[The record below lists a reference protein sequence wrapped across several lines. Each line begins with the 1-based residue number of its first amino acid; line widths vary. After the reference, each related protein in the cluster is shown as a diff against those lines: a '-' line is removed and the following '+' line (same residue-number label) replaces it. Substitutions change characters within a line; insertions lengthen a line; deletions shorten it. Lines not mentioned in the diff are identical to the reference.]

1 MLRIA
6 WFGEKIDQKNL
17 HTSSLANEIYRL
29 QVQYNFPGLVEKCR
43 KLIVKYNLP
52 NVIDEDLRL
61 SKLQWK
67 KIVKQKIVKYSEENL
82 KHQFK
87 SYSKLKEGPLME
99 SDLSMEPYVKN
110 MKLRD
115 ARTFYRIRTQMLPAK
130 LNMKIIKILKW
141 AMEMWLL

>member
-1 MLRIA
+1 MTKLT
-6 WFGEKIDQKNL
+6 FLFHVKILQ
-17 HTSSLANEIYRL
+17 TSSLANEIYRL
-29 QVQYNFPGLVEKCR
+29 KVQYNFPGLLEECR

-67 KIVKQKIVKYSEENL
+67 KIVNQNILKYSEENL

-115 ARTFYRIRTQMLPAK
+115 ARTFYRI
-130 LNMKIIKILKW
+130 
-141 AMEMWLL
+141 